1 VKISSKGD
9 YGLRALV
16 DLAQNFD
23 AGEPIQVKDIA
34 RRQRIP
40 EEYLG
45 QLMVGLRRAGLVHS
59 VRGAGGGYLL
69 ARPPGEITVAQ
80 VLETLEGPLA
90 LVDGLTDRSQ
100 PEGFRR
106 GPGGAIRQL
115 WWEATQAAVNVLRQT
130 TVEDLR
136 GRELAQSHTYHI

>member
-1 VKISSKGD
+1 MKISSKGD

-90 LVDGLTDRSQ
+90 LVDGLTDRSP
-100 PEGFRR
+100 PEGARR
-106 GPGGAIRQL
+106 APGGAIREL
-115 WWEATQAAVNVLRQT
+115 WWEATQAALNVLRRA

-136 GRELAQSHTYHI
+136 LRELAQSHTYHI

>member
-23 AGEPIQVKDIA
+23 TGEPIQVKDIA
-34 RRQRIP
+34 RRQGIP

-69 ARPPGEITVAQ
+69 AHPPGEITVAQ
-80 VLETLEGPLA
+80 VIETLEGPLA
-90 LVDGLTDRSQ
+90 LVDGLADRAR
-100 PEGFRR
+100 PEGVRR
-106 GPGGAIRQL
+106 GPGVAIRQL
-115 WWEATQAAVNVLRQT
+115 WQEATQAAVDVLRQT

>member
-16 DLAQNFD
+16 DLAQQFERR
-23 AGEPIQVKDIA
+23 EPVQVKDIA

-59 VRGAGGGYLL
+59 VRGAAGGYLL
-69 ARPPGEITVAQ
+69 ARPPAEITVAQ

-90 LVDGLTDRSQ
+90 IVDGLADR
-100 PEGFRR
+100 PTTR
-106 GPGGAIRQL
+106 GPGGAIREL
-115 WWEATQAAVNVLRQT
+115 WWEATQAAVRVLSASSI
-130 TVEDLR
+130 EDLR
-136 GRELAQSHTYHI
+136 VRELAQSHTYHI

>member
-16 DLAQNFD
+16 DLAQHYE
-23 AGEPIQVKDIA
+23 AGAPVQVKDIA
-34 RRQRIP
+34 RRQMIP

-59 VRGAGGGYLL
+59 VRGAAGGYLL
-69 ARPPGEITVAQ
+69 ARPPAEITVAQ

-90 LVDGLTDRSQ
+90 LVDGLSG
-100 PEGFRR
+100 PPPAEGGRR
-106 GPGGAIRQL
+106 GPGTAIRDL
-115 WWEATQAAVNVLRQT
+115 WWEATQAAMAVLRGM
-130 TVEDLR
+130 TVQDLSL
-136 GRELAQSHTYHI
+136 RESAQSHTYHI

>member
-16 DLAQNFD
+16 DLAQHYE
-23 AGEPIQVKDIA
+23 AGEPVHVREIA
-34 RRQRIP
+34 RRQLIP

-45 QLMVGLRRAGLVHS
+45 QLMVGLRRAGLVNS

-69 ARPPGEITVAQ
+69 ARPPLEITVAQ

-90 LVDGLTDRSQ
+90 LVDGVVERPSLD
-100 PEGFRR
+100 GARR
-106 GPGGAIRQL
+106 APGGALREL
-115 WWEATQAAVNVLRQT
+115 WWEATQAALRVLRGVT
-130 TVEDLR
+130 IADLSQ
-136 GRELAQSHTYHI
+136 RESAQSHTYHI

>member
-1 VKISSKGD
+1 MKISSKGD

-16 DLAQNFD
+16 DLAQHFESR
-23 AGEPIQVKDIA
+23 EPVQVKDIA

-59 VRGAGGGYLL
+59 VRGAAGGYLL
-69 ARPPGEITVAQ
+69 ARPPAEITVAQ

-90 LVDGLTDRSQ
+90 IADGLSDR
-100 PEGFRR
+100 PNAR
-106 GPGGAIRQL
+106 GPGGAIREL
-115 WWEATQAAVNVLRQT
+115 WWQATQAAVRVLQASSI
-130 TVEDLR
+130 EDLR
-136 GRELAQSHTYHI
+136 VRELAQSHTYHI

>member
-1 VKISSKGD
+1 MKISSKGD

-16 DLAQNFD
+16 DLAQQYD
-23 AGEPIQVKDIA
+23 AHDPVQVKDIA

-59 VRGAGGGYLL
+59 VRGAAGGYLL
-69 ARPPGEITVAQ
+69 ARPPAEITVAQ

-90 LVDGLTDRSQ
+90 LVDGISDR
-100 PEGFRR
+100 PTVR
-106 GPGGAIRQL
+106 GPGGAIREL
-115 WWEATQAAVNVLRQT
+115 WWEATQAAVRVLKGSSI
-130 TVEDLR
+130 EDLR
-136 GRELAQSHTYHI
+136 VRELAQSHTYHI

>member
-1 VKISSKGD
+1 MKISSKGD

-16 DLAQNFD
+16 DLAQHFES
-23 AGEPIQVKDIA
+23 ALPVQVKDIA
-34 RRQRIP
+34 RRQHVP

-59 VRGAGGGYLL
+59 VRGAAGGYLL

-90 LVDGLTDRSQ
+90 LVDGVADRPGAQ
-100 PEGFRR
+100 P
-106 GPGGAIRQL
+106 PGSAIREL
-115 WWEATQAAVNVLRQT
+115 WWEATRAALDVLQRT
-130 TVEDLR
+130 TVQDLLV
-136 GRELAQSHTYHI
+136 RESAHRHVYHI

>member
-16 DLAQNFD
+16 DLAQHYE
-23 AGEPIQVKDIA
+23 AGAPIQVKDIA
-34 RRQRIP
+34 RRQMIP

-59 VRGAGGGYLL
+59 VRGAAGGYLL
-69 ARPPGEITVAQ
+69 ARPPSEMTVAQ

-90 LVDGLTDRSQ
+90 LVDGLSG
-100 PEGFRR
+100 PAAEGGRR
-106 GPGGAIRQL
+106 GPGVAIREL
-115 WWEATQAAVNVLRQT
+115 WWEATQAALAVLRGMTIQ
-130 TVEDLR
+130 DLSL
-136 GRELAQSHTYHI
+136 RESAQSHTYHI

>member
-1 VKISSKGD
+1 MKISSKGD

-16 DLAQNFD
+16 DLAQQYD
-23 AGEPIQVKDIA
+23 AHEPVQVKDIA

-59 VRGAGGGYLL
+59 VRGAAGGYLL
-69 ARPPGEITVAQ
+69 ARPPAEITVAQ

-90 LVDGLTDRSQ
+90 LVDGLADR
-100 PEGFRR
+100 PTKR
-106 GPGGAIRQL
+106 GPGGAIREL
-115 WWEATQAAVNVLRQT
+115 WWEATQAAVRVLKASSI
-130 TVEDLR
+130 EDLR
-136 GRELAQSHTYHI
+136 VRELAQSHTYHI

>member
-1 VKISSKGD
+1 VKISTKGD

-16 DLAQNFD
+16 ELAQQFETR
-23 AGEPIQVKDIA
+23 EPVQVKDIA

-59 VRGAGGGYLL
+59 VRGAAGGYLL
-69 ARPPGEITVAQ
+69 ARPPSEMTVAQ

-90 LVDGLTDRSQ
+90 LVDGLSGPAAT
-100 PEGFRR
+100 EGGRR
-106 GPGGAIRQL
+106 GPGAAIREL
-115 WWEATQAAVNVLRQT
+115 WWEATQAALTVLRGMSIQ
-130 TVEDLR
+130 DLSL
-136 GRELAQSHTYHI
+136 RESAQSHTYHI